1 MQWMLASRSPFLLG
15 LLNAMLG
22 LISEHAGTGTD
33 EQIKKG
39 DTTNSSIQALARCTN
54 LHSC

>member
-1 MQWMLASRSPFLLG
+1 MQWLLASRSPFLLG

-39 DTTNSSIQALARCTN
+39 DTTNSSIQA
-54 LHSC
+54 